1 MKKVSLSGS
10 LRENVGKKDAKRVRR
25 EGSIPCVI
33 YGGEKQIHFAVEDLA
48 FDSLI
53 FTPDVYEINLDIDG
67 KKFTAILQDVQYHP
81 VTDKVLHAD
90 FLEVLEGKPVIVGV
104 PVHLIGDS
112 VGVIRGGKLI
122 QKMHKLRVK
131 GLINKIPEF
140 IDIDISNVN
149 IGGSVKIREIELE
162 DLTLLDPLNSVI
174 VRVKAARAVEVVD
187 EDEDEDGEGEGGD
200 GESGGEEAA
209 TDAPA
214 E

>member
-1 MKKVSLSGS
+1 
-10 LRENVGKKDAKRVRR
+10 
-25 EGSIPCVI
+25 
-33 YGGEKQIHFAVEDLA
+33 
-48 FDSLI
+48 
-53 FTPDVYEINLDIDG
+53 
-67 KKFTAILQDVQYHP
+67 
-81 VTDKVLHAD
+81 
-90 FLEVLEGKPVIVGV
+90 
-104 PVHLIGDS
+104 
-112 VGVIRGGKLI
+112 
-122 QKMHKLRVK
+122 MHKLRVK

-140 IDIDISNVN
+140 IDIDISDVN

-200 GESGGEEAA
+200 GESGGEAVA

>member
-90 FLEVLEGKPVIVGV
+90 FLEVLDGKPVIVGV

-122 QKMHKLRVK
+122 QKNAQ
-131 GLINKIPEF
+131 I
-140 IDIDISNVN
+140 
-149 IGGSVKIREIELE
+149 
-162 DLTLLDPLNSVI
+162 
-174 VRVKAARAVEVVD
+174 AR
-187 EDEDEDGEGEGGD
+187 
-200 GESGGEEAA
+200 
-209 TDAPA
+209 
-214 E
+214 